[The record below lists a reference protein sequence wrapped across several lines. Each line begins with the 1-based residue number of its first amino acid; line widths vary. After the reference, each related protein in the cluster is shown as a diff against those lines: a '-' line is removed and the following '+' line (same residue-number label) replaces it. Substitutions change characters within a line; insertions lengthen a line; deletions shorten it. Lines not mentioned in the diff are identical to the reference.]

1 MKRLKFVLASI
12 VLAVLSRGAFAVV
25 TNTWVGANT
34 ADGAADRTSLS
45 DGANWSLGHVP
56 ESGEVALM
64 MMVNKNV
71 TNTLDLG
78 ASDAAFAPSA
88 LVWRADDYTA
98 GGQKLYIDR
107 SLTLDCLEV
116 GTYGAVSGGAG
127 TLFEQRVVVGSKTE
141 DPVSLTLAGNDNP
154 LRLLERNGIWGLI
167 NVSSNVTVHRGW
179 SGGVDPLKVQS

>member
-12 VLAVLSRGAFAVV
+12 VLAILSRGAFAAV

-34 ADGAADRTSLS
+34 AGGAATSLS
-45 DGANWSLGHVP
+45 DGKNWSLGHVP

-71 TNTLDLG
+71 NNTLDLG

-98 GGQKLYIDR
+98 GEQKLYIDR

-127 TLFEQRVVVGSKTE
+127 SLFEQRVVVGSKTE